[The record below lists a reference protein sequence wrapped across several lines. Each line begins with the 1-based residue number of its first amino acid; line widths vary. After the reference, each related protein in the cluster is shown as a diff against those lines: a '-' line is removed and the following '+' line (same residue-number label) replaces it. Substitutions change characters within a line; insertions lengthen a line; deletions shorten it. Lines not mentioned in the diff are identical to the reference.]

1 MSNHCKSLEIS
12 KDTSIKR
19 KEYNSSK
26 FKSNRVNI
34 SFSDLLERSDD
45 LDFLIKECSR
55 VINILTK

>member
-1 MSNHCKSLEIS
+1 MSNHYKSLEMP
-12 KDTSIKR
+12 KDTSIER

-26 FKSNRVNI
+26 FKSSRVNI

-55 VINILTK
+55 VINILSK